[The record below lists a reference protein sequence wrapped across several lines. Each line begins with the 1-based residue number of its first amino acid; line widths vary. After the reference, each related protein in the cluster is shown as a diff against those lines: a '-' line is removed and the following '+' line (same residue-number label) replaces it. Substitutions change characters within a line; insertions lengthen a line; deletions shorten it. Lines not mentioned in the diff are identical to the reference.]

1 MTRVRLSKSSDK
13 EAVLKRMITNVEA
26 IPPHFSLI
34 VRSIMTREESKVIV
48 MIALGSLFFWRQRD
62 QENPFWSLFFYFPGI
77 LELQAPALKNCS
89 YGQDWADKWARIEG
103 EAIRETQDNANYS
116 EFLRGISAN
125 SRINSLDLHKNSD

>member
-48 MIALGSLFFWRQRD
+48 MIALGSLFFGD
-62 QENPFWSLFFYFPGI
+62 KGTKKTLFGLYFFI
-77 LELQAPALKNCS
+77 F
-89 YGQDWADKWARIEG
+89 RV
-103 EAIRETQDNANYS
+103 
-116 EFLRGISAN
+116 F
-125 SRINSLDLHKNSD
+125 